1 MNLHTHSLL
10 SVTGSAQFCDTQK
23 RVWVYIGTALLS
35 MTCEEARKLAA
46 DLQAAARQG
55 DALVGIQT
63 GNSDLE
69 PAQHATLGAAA

>member
-1 MNLHTHSLL
+1 MNLHAPSLL
-10 SVTGSAQFCDTQK
+10 SVSGSAQFCHMQK

-46 DLQAAARQG
+46 DLQAAARHG

-69 PAQHATLGAAA
+69 PAQNATLEAAA